1 MTFARAIGYF
11 NPESTFDPQENSQE
25 LVWEWRTLW
34 ADQTW
39 TFDVVV
45 QIGEHIPPATDLLNQ
60 IKAWAD
66 IPPDI
71 KVNPANNYFD
81 YLLSTILDRLRLPL
95 ALKTP

>member
-60 IKAWAD
+60 IKACQQ
-66 IPPDI
+66 
-71 KVNPANNYFD
+71 
-81 YLLSTILDRLRLPL
+81 LLRLP
-95 ALKTP
+95 AINYPRQVKIASRTQNTIINPI